1 MPGEKSDFEK
11 GVESI
16 VERESKGRPRNENV
30 DKELRRMDA
39 DRERPEIF
47 QRVHERYQAEDK
59 KGNFKND

>member
-16 VERESKGRPRNENV
+16 AQRESKGRPRNENV
-30 DKELRRMDA
+30 DRELRRMEGE
-39 DRERPEIF
+39 REPPEIF
-47 QRVHERYQAEDK
+47 RRVHERYQEEDR